1 MERGKAIS
9 TMLNPFAVLWRAV
22 RDLFDELLLAISINV
37 IWALV
42 TLPFVFAAIAAALA
56 GEWVLAAAAMLTAV
70 LPGAP
75 ATVGLLAVALRISE
89 GRVSRLREYPAAMR
103 RWAKPAWQI
112 GLIWVGGLLLLML
125 NAGYYAQIT
134 GIFGG
139 ILLGLVLYLSVFWI
153 LLGFYAMPLIVLQE
167 QPRLRQIGR
176 NALVLVFS
184 QPLFALITA
193 VLLLILVGIS
203 FFTVAPLSL
212 ITAMLIAQWSLRA
225 AQAVIADSRA
235 RQAAREAAAA
245 PVEERGRR
253 GQVRPRGK

>member
-1 MERGKAIS
+1 
-9 TMLNPFAVLWRAV
+9 MLNPFAVLWQAI

-37 IWALV
+37 VWALM
-42 TLPFVFAAIAAALA
+42 TLPLVFAAIFAAAS
-56 GEWVLAAAAMLTAV
+56 GELVLAAAALLTAV

-75 ATVGLLAVALRISE
+75 ATVGLLATALRISE
-89 GRVSRLREYPAAMR
+89 GRVSRLREYPSAMR
-103 RWAKPAWQI
+103 RWARPAWQI
-112 GLIWVGGLLLLML
+112 GLIWVSGVLLLLL
-125 NAGYYAQIT
+125 NAGYYAQIP
-134 GIFGG
+134 GIAGG
-139 ILLGLVLYLSVFWI
+139 MLLGLVLYLFIFWI

-167 QPRLRQIGR
+167 EPKLRQIGR
-176 NALVLVFS
+176 NALVLLLS
-184 QPLFALITA
+184 QPLFALINA
-193 VLLLILVGIS
+193 VLLLILVGVS

-235 RQAAREAAAA
+235 RQAVRDAAAA